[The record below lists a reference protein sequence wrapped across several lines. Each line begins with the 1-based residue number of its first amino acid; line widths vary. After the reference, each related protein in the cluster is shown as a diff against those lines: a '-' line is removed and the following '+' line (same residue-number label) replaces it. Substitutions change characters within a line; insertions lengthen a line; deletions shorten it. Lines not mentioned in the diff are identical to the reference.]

1 MQRKTIQVEEKVPL
15 LTGIP
20 LSFQHLFAMFGASV
34 LVPTLFKIDPA
45 IVLLMNGVGTLI
57 YLFLCKGKAPAFL
70 GSSFA
75 FLSPVFVVLGANQA
89 QWTGNYSYALGG
101 FIASGLVFMTVA
113 LIIWK
118 FGSAWIKIVLPPA
131 TMGPIVALIGLE
143 LASVATGMA
152 GIMPDPASGAY
163 NMKAIVVSIATLL
176 VVTFGSVLFRGFM
189 AIIPVLTGIV
199 VGYLV
204 AIPMGLVQFGGIAN
218 APLLAL
224 PTFYLPKLDFHAILI
239 ILPASLV
246 VISEHIGHLVVTGNI
261 VDRDLTKDPG
271 LHRSLM
277 GDGVSTVL
285 SGFCGSVP
293 TTTYGENIGVMAI
306 TRVYSV
312 WVIGGAAIISI
323 CLAFIGKLSAFIQ
336 SIPAPVMGGVCMLLF
351 GVIAASGVRM
361 LVESKVD
368 YSKPAN
374 LSLTAIVLIVGI
386 SGVAVKIGDV
396 QLKGMALATVV
407 GMILSL
413 TFHLLAKFRLVNEQ
427 TDL

>member
-1 MQRKTIQVEEKVPL
+1 MQRRTIQVEEKVPL

-45 IVLLMNGVGTLI
+45 IVLLMNGIGTLI
-57 YLFLCKGKAPAFL
+57 YLVLCKGKAPAFL

-89 QWTGNYSYALGG
+89 QWGGNYSMALGG
-101 FIASGLVFMTVA
+101 FIASGLVFVSVA
-113 LIIWK
+113 LIIWR
-118 FGSAWIKIVLPPA
+118 FGSDWIKTVLPPA

-143 LASVATGMA
+143 LAQVAANMA
-152 GIMPDPASGAY
+152 GILPDPKTGGY
-163 NMKAIVVSIATLL
+163 NMPAIIVSMATLL
-176 VVTFGSVLFRGFM
+176 AVTFGSVLFRGFL
-189 AIIPVLTGIV
+189 AVIPVLTGIV
-199 VGYLV
+199 FGYLL
-204 AIPMGLVQFGGIAN
+204 AIPLGLVHFETIAQ
-218 APLLAL
+218 APFFAL
-224 PTFYLPKLDFHAILI
+224 PTVYTPAFHINAILI

-261 VDRDLTKDPG
+261 VGRDLTRDPG

-277 GDGVSTVL
+277 GDGISTML

-312 WVIGGAAIISI
+312 WVIGGAAVLSI
-323 CLAFIGKLSAFIQ
+323 GLAFVGKLSAFIQ
-336 SIPAPVMGGVCMLLF
+336 SIPTPVMGGVCLLLF
-351 GVIAASGVRM
+351 GVIAASGIRM
-361 LVESKVD
+361 LVEAKVD

-386 SGVAVKIGDV
+386 SGAAVNLGNV

-407 GMILSL
+407 GMALSL
-413 TFHLLAKFRLVNEQ
+413 LFHCIAVLMPAAEQ
-427 TDL
+427 DQA